1 MVFVHWSQTQYIHN
15 FPTYPLQTDR
25 LKCLKFLP
33 KPMAD
38 ILAEML
44 DLKVL
49 RNRGMMVLSAAN
61 VVGMLGFYVPL
72 IFTAPRAVSLGV
84 DGNSAALLLSIQGRV
99 PLMTAPH
106 HPFCQC
112 QAISVA
118 DMHQSCNFG
127 SGAMVTAW
135 VLCFIPG
142 ESWLCRINMQVCSP
156 SGESISYIIKTP

>member
-1 MVFVHWSQTQYIHN
+1 
-15 FPTYPLQTDR
+15 
-25 LKCLKFLP
+25 
-33 KPMAD
+33 MAD

-99 PLMTAPH
+99 P
-106 HPFCQC
+106 
-112 QAISVA
+112 
-118 DMHQSCNFG
+118 
-127 SGAMVTAW
+127 
-135 VLCFIPG
+135 
-142 ESWLCRINMQVCSP
+142 MQPAKQTQYSQ
-156 SGESISYIIKTP
+156 